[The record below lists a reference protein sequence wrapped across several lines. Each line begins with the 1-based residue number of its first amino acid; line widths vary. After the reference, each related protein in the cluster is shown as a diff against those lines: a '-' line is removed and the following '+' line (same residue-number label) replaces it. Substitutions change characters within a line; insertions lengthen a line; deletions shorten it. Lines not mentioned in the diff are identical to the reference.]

1 MPTTAILG
9 GGLSGLSLAY
19 YLAKACPADKILL
32 IEKSKRLGGWI
43 QSVSTPEGISFE
55 SGPRSIRPVG
65 LSGLLTLDLVSF
77 WKLLVFQL
85 TLHIADRLART

>member
-19 YLAKACPADKILL
+19 YLARACPQDKIILL
-32 IEKSKRLGGWI
+32 EKGSRLGGWI
-43 QSVSTPEGISFE
+43 QTVKAGEDIHFE

-65 LSGLLTLDLVSF
+65 LAGLLTLDLVNNLPYTS
-77 WKLLVFQL
+77 
-85 TLHIADRLART
+85 